1 MFSLLVTWIVSAT
14 RLPLALMPEACET
27 WSLEYGAYAMP
38 CQELEV
44 FPPEKLTPTLVVPP
58 VTSLPVFAKIRI
70 PCEYVVKLKLG
81 ELMLIART

>member
-1 MFSLLVTWIVSAT
+1 MREVARNPREPHGVKTLVASGA
-14 RLPLALMPEACET
+14 RLVV
-27 WSLEYGAYAMP
+27 AMP